1 MTKYIRWKDMID
13 FSEHPLIE
21 TDWLADHLTDSNLR
35 IVDMRWCSDGSGREV
50 YQAGHI
56 SGSIHLD
63 WQRDLNWM
71 DERGVRDLLLPPERF
86 AAVMEAAGIGSDSL
100 VLAYA
105 ETDHSGAARL
115 WWALRY
121 YGHDQVAV
129 LNGGWAK
136 WVAEGRAVGTDV
148 PQLLPT

>member
-1 MTKYIRWKDMID
+1 MID

-35 IVDMRWCSDGSGREV
+35 IVDMRWRSDGSGREV

-86 AAVMEAAGIGSDSL
+86 AAVMEAVGIGSDSL

-136 WVAEGRAVGTDV
+136 VGC
-148 PQLLPT
+148 